1 MVRLNFLIN
10 TSVSTYDITYTMF
23 NSPQEAA
30 RRKLRLPEEEA
41 FIKNHK
47 CSYGDIVVEIANL
60 DLDLFQNHL
69 SSFISKYDI
78 DQMVQVIDEKDKK
91 FKDIFTIEDYS
102 LVFKALKRERLGHS
116 SLLLLIIS
124 WYLTHRYLQIDLN
137 SKKLPVLLEEYL
149 TDIYTYFQSLKQ
161 MCVGCISEQLSI
173 EDLAHLSQT
182 IYTKIGIDKKKQ
194 LTKTY
199 HVEGLTSLIALDAV
213 HLLTS
218 EIMVNKCENCN
229 KYFIPTSRVDEIY
242 CDNIFYN
249 KKTCKQL
256 GYEIK
261 LRNDPFKS
269 AYRTAYKTQRAKA
282 KQNIGNVDY
291 EEQHYKPW
299 EIAAKQA
306 FETFQKK
313 ADVEGYKKWL
323 KENRN
328 TF

>member
-1 MVRLNFLIN
+1 MVRLNFLVN

-30 RRKLRLPEEEA
+30 RRKLRLPVEDA
-41 FIKNHK
+41 IVKHHK
-47 CSYGDIVVEIANL
+47 CSYGDIIVEIANL
-60 DLDLFQNHL
+60 DLDFFKNHL
-69 SSFISKYDI
+69 SAFITKYDI
-78 DQMVQVIDEKDKK
+78 NQMVQVIDEKDKK

-102 LVFKALKRERLGHS
+102 LIFKAIKRERFNHS
-116 SLLLLIIS
+116 NLLLLIIS
-124 WYLTHRYLQIDLN
+124 WYLTHRYLQIDFN
-137 SKKLPVLLEEYL
+137 SKKLSTLLKEYL
-149 TDIYTYFQSLKQ
+149 TDVYAYFQSLKQ
-161 MCVGCISEQLSI
+161 MCLGCIDKQLNI
-173 EDLAHLSQT
+173 EDLAHLSQS
-182 IYTKIGIDKKKQ
+182 IYTKVGIDKKKL

-218 EIMVNKCENCN
+218 DIIINKCENCN

-242 CDNIFYN
+242 CDNIFQN

-269 AYRTAYKTQRAKA
+269 AYRTAYKTQRAKVKLHA
-282 KQNIGNVDY
+282 GNLDY
-291 EEQHYKPW
+291 EEKHYKPW
-299 EIAAKQA
+299 EIAAKKA